1 MTFYKPV
8 STSYDENFHRDA
20 QRRAFLKVHDRSL
33 IALPSDA
40 SKRRYFRYEGGLLM
54 DAPPPENPAQ
64 FMRVAS
70 YLRSLEFSAPRILNH
85 SLSEGFLALEDF
97 GNATYTKLLQRGE
110 DPYPLYNLAIDT
122 LIALH
127 QRTSACPAFI
137 TPYTVEALL
146 QETTLFIDWYVPI
159 TLKKT
164 LPLSDKQTYLDLWG
178 TVFEKALKVPHS
190 LTLRD
195 YHVDNLM
202 RLERPGIR
210 ACGLLDFQE
219 ALWGPIVYDLVSLL
233 EDARLD
239 LDPALVNH
247 CWQRYLSAFPSQD
260 EEALRS
266 AGCILSA
273 GRHAKIIGIFTRL
286 AVRDDKPK
294 YLAHLPR
301 VWRLLENCLKH
312 PDLNRLKAWF
322 EDIGKFP
329 TQHTQMEL
337 NESFSATLP

>member
-1 MTFYKPV
+1 MTLYKP
-8 STSYDENFHRDA
+8 SLNPSDENLNRDT
-20 QRRAFLKVHDRSL
+20 QRHAFLKVHAQSL
-33 IALPSDA
+33 TALPSDA

-64 FMRVAS
+64 FMRVAD
-70 YLRSLEFSAPRILNH
+70 YLRSLGFSAPQILDH
-85 SLSEGFLALEDF
+85 DLPKGFLALEDF
-97 GNATYTKLLQRGE
+97 GDATYTKLLQAGE
-110 DPYPLYNLAIDT
+110 DQYSLYNLAIDT

-127 QRTSACPAFI
+127 QRSSTCPEFI
-137 TPYTVEALL
+137 VPYDVEALL
-146 QETTLFIDWYVPI
+146 REVALFVDWYVPV

-164 LPLSDKQTYLDLWG
+164 LPRSDKQAYLDLWAA
-178 TVFEKALKVPHS
+178 VFEGALKVPHS

-202 RLERPGIR
+202 RLRGR
-210 ACGLLDFQE
+210 SGVNACGLLDFQE
-219 ALWGPIVYDLVSLL
+219 ALWGPVVYDLVSLV

-239 LDPALVNH
+239 LEPPLIEH

-260 EEALRS
+260 EQTLRTS
-266 AGCILSA
+266 GCILSA

-301 VWRLLENCLKH
+301 IWRLLQNCLKH
-312 PDLNRLKAWF
+312 PDLNQVKAWF
-322 EDIGKFP
+322 EGYGGV
-329 TQHTQMEL
+329 QM
-337 NESFSATLP
+337 AA